1 MEHVAGQ
8 TSSLALPD
16 KFRTRAST
24 EGSLGLRSRIKRP
37 LKKTDT
43 TLQWTM
49 APAIVGQAAV
59 TQNAKPMRRMS
70 ISLRGTNSVF

>member
-1 MEHVAGQ
+1 MEHVLGQ
-8 TSSLALPD
+8 TSSSLLPD
-16 KFRTRAST
+16 KFRSRAST

-37 LKKTDT
+37 LKKTD
-43 TLQWTM
+43 
-49 APAIVGQAAV
+49 AAAGAAAIVGQAAV